1 MPPARRLRHN
11 GPVGVRFRPWQ
22 GIVAVGLVVA
32 AVVFA
37 QRAFEGRP
45 GFAQVSPDERGM
57 VRIPIAGLAS
67 NQVRFY
73 RFLNRGNQEVLF
85 FVGRDG
91 GGELQVAFDAS
102 ENHFK
107 LGRGFRHQGEWIV
120 DNKCDSA
127 FRLSEVNAGGGG
139 CKPVPLRHR
148 VEGDTLILAEAD
160 LLQGWR
166 LFT

>member
-1 MPPARRLRHN
+1 MGA
-11 GPVGVRFRPWQ
+11 RFRPWH
-22 GIVAVGLVVA
+22 GVVAVGLVVA
-32 AVVFA
+32 GVVAA
-37 QRAFEGRP
+37 QRALEGRP
-45 GFAQVSPDERGM
+45 GFTQVSPDEGGV
-57 VRIPIAGLAS
+57 VRIPLAGLGP

-91 GGELQVAFDAS
+91 RGTVQVAFDAS

-107 LGRGFRHQGEWIV
+107 LRRGYRHQGEWIV

-127 FRLSEVNAGGGG
+127 FRLSEINAGGGG
-139 CKPVPLRHR
+139 CKPVPLPHR
-148 VEGDTLILAEAD
+148 IEGESLVLGEAD

>member
-1 MPPARRLRHN
+1 MAW
-11 GPVGVRFRPWQ
+11 RFRPWH
-22 GIVAVGLVVA
+22 GMVAVGLVVA

-37 QRAFEGRP
+37 QRALEGRP
-45 GFAQVSPDERGM
+45 GFVQVSPDEQGV
-57 VRIPIAGLAS
+57 VRIPIADLGP

-85 FVGRDG
+85 FIGRDRG
-91 GGELQVAFDAS
+91 GAVQVAFDAS

-127 FRLSEVNAGGGG
+127 FRLSEVNSGGGG

-148 VEGDTLILAEAD
+148 LEGETLVLAEAD